1 MKDKKEGAIEVFS
14 NESGKRNKVLL
25 AEENKIAQKILHRE
39 LDSLDAEI
47 IIARDGWEAIRL
59 AGELSPNVI
68 TTEIDL
74 PGMGGFEICRKLKN
88 SYNTRDI
95 PVIFVTHVDSEE
107 DRKKAYEVGAVD
119 YCVAPFKPGELA
131 SKIKKLLEVW
141 GMRES
146 RTILIAEDSETIMQ
160 ITSNILKKQGHEVL
174 EARDGLEAWKILQ
187 ERDDIDL
194 IISDINMPN
203 MDGHQLCRKIR
214 LDSKWE
220 FVPIIICSTL
230 ADKEDIVMLLNSGAD
245 DYVIKPFSAEE
256 FLARIKAHMRV
267 KELYND
273 LNRANDKLQAFNISL
288 EKMVEARTHQLH
300 EANMEA
306 ITMLAV
312 ASEFRDTDTGSHVR
326 RIAKYSREIALAMGY
341 SESKADEISYS
352 SILHDVGK
360 IAIPDSIL
368 KKGGSL
374 TDDEFETMK
383 KHTVHGEK
391 ILSDNKFFKMGKDVA
406 RWHHEKFDGTGYP
419 DGFSEYSIPLS
430 SRIVA
435 VADVFDALTTERVY
449 KKAWAGGKAHK
460 EIMKLSGK
468 HFDPLVVD
476 AFDNLYKEGVIST
489 ILKKYES
496 DR

>member
-1 MKDKKEGAIEVFS
+1 MKDRKEDAKEVFS
-14 NESGKRNKVLL
+14 HEAGKKNTVLL
-25 AEENKIAQKILHRE
+25 VEENKIAQKILHRE

-47 IIARDGWEAIRL
+47 IIACDGQEAVKL
-59 AGELSPNVI
+59 ARELNPNVI

-74 PGMGGFEICRKLKN
+74 PIMGGYEICRKLKN

-95 PVIFVTHVDSEE
+95 PIIFVTHVDSEE
-107 DRKKAYEVGAVD
+107 NRKKAYEVGAVD
-119 YCVAPFKPGELA
+119 YCVAPFKQGELF
-131 SKIKKLLEVW
+131 SKIKKLLDVRS
-141 GMRES
+141 MQVS
-146 RTILIAEDSETIMQ
+146 RTVLLAEDSDTIMQ
-160 ITSNILKKQGHEVL
+160 ITSNILKRQGHEVL
-174 EARDGLEAWKILQ
+174 ESRDGLEAWKILQ
-187 ERDDIDL
+187 DRDDIDL

-214 LDSKWE
+214 SDSKWE

-245 DYVIKPFSAEE
+245 DYVIKPFSTEE

-273 LNRANDKLQAFNISL
+273 LNRANDKLNAFNVSL
-288 EKMVEARTHQLH
+288 ENMVEARTYQLH

-326 RIAKYSREIALAMGY
+326 RIAEYSRELALAMGY
-341 SESKADEISYS
+341 SETKADEISYS

-368 KKGGSL
+368 KKEGKL
-374 TDDEFETMK
+374 TDGEFDVMK
-383 KHTVHGEK
+383 KHTLHGEK
-391 ILSDNKFFKMGKDVA
+391 ILSSSKFFRMGKEVA
-406 RWHHEKFDGTGYP
+406 RWHHEKFDGVGYP
-419 DGFSEYSIPLS
+419 DGLSEYSIPLS
-430 SRIVA
+430 ARIVA
-435 VADVFDALTTERVY
+435 VADVFDALTNERVY
-449 KKAWAGGKAHK
+449 KKAWTVGKAYK
-460 EIMKLSGK
+460 EIMNLSGT

-476 AFDNLYKEGVIST
+476 AFDNLYKEGVIPG
-489 ILKKYES
+489 IHKKYES